1 MHQDPDLQVA
11 MEHRLVILGMVHLRV
26 GMAPHRV
33 AMSAVVEA
41 LVTEH
46 LPLQVAT

>member
-1 MHQDPDLQVA
+1 MHQDHDLQVA
-11 MEHRLVILGMVHLRV
+11 MEHRLVIRGMVHLRV
-26 GMAPHRV
+26 GMEPHRV
-33 AMSAVVEA
+33 AMSVVAEV